1 MGLNPWPFYSRH
13 LFVYC
18 CPVNRAQ
25 ARQPIGWGGGGGGGG
40 GGSIKQYIWKILNV
54 KRNTHD

>member
-40 GGSIKQYIWKILNV
+40 RELFA
-54 KRNTHD
+54 R